1 MTALDEIRDSLRQT
15 FIDRFPPDIINEIEN
30 TVFIILGH
38 YEITEKE
45 TRLVVFDNGDS
56 EIVSRFFLAKAIQGC
71 TPRTAETYGAIIKYF
86 LNGVRKHIVDITTD
100 DIRVYLAKKKVSQA
114 SDSYLATI
122 HRTLSSF
129 FSWCATEEI
138 IEKNPM
144 LRVEKVRIRKK
155 TEDPLTEEQLES
167 LRYAAR
173 TKREK
178 ALVEFLYSTGCR
190 ISEAISLNRDDVNFE
205 TCEIDVLGKGRKWR
219 KVYLTQRAKFALQD
233 YLNSRTDKSPAL
245 FGYDFSMV
253 PDHLMESN
261 IAFKNVTLKN
271 GLDGRMTVSNAELIL
286 RKIGKRCGLKIHP
299 HLLRKTV
306 ATIALQKGMPI
317 DQVRQMLGHETIAT
331 TTIYAQTRKEEVKS
345 AHEKFV

>member
-15 FIDRFPPDIINEIEN
+15 FIDRFSPEVINEIEN

-45 TRLVVFDNGDS
+45 MRLVVFDNGDS
-56 EIVSRFFLAKAIQGC
+56 EIVTRFFLAKAIQGC
-71 TPRTAETYGAIIKYF
+71 TTRTAETYSAIIKYF
-86 LNGVRKHIVDITTD
+86 LNGLRKHIVDITTD
-100 DIRVYLAKKKVSQA
+100 DIRIYLAKKKVNQA

-138 IEKNPM
+138 IQKNPM

-167 LRYAAR
+167 IRYAAR

-190 ISEAISLNRDDVNFE
+190 ISEAISLNRDDVNFD

-219 KVYLTQRAKFALQD
+219 KVYLTQRAKFSLQD

-245 FGYDFSMV
+245 FGYDYSMV
-253 PDHLMESN
+253 PDYLMNDRNMS
-261 IAFKNVTLKN
+261 LKN
-271 GLDGRMTVSNAELIL
+271 GLDGRLTVSNAEQII
-286 RKIGKRCGLKIHP
+286 RKIGKRCGIKIHP

>member
-1 MTALDEIRDSLRQT
+1 MTAFDDISDKIRQT
-15 FIDRFPPDIINEIEN
+15 FVDRFSPEIISEIEN
-30 TVFIILGH
+30 TIFVILEH

-45 TRLVVFDNGDS
+45 RSLVVFDNGDQ
-56 EIVSRFFLAKAIQGC
+56 EIVCRFFVAKAIQGC

-86 LNGVRKHIVDITTD
+86 LNGVSKHIVDITTD
-100 DIRVYLAKKKVSQA
+100 DIRIYLARKKIHHA
-114 SDSYLATI
+114 SDAYLATI

-129 FSWCATEEI
+129 FNWCATEEI
-138 IEKNPM
+138 IKQNPM
-144 LRVEKVRIRKK
+144 LRVEKIRIRKK
-155 TEDPLTEEQLES
+155 LEEPLTEEQLES
-167 LRYAAR
+167 IRYAAR

-178 ALVEFLYSTGCR
+178 ALIEFLYSTGCR
-190 ISEAISLNRDDVNFE
+190 ISEAISLNRSDVNFD
-205 TCEIDVLGKGRKWR
+205 TCEIDVFGKGRKWR
-219 KVYLTQRAKFALQD
+219 KVYLTQRAKFALLD
-233 YLNSRTDKSPAL
+233 YLNSRTDNSPAL

-253 PDHLMESN
+253 PDHLMEHN
-261 IAFKNVTLKN
+261 ITLKN
-271 GLDGRMTVSNAELIL
+271 GLDGRLTANNAEVIL

>member
-15 FIDRFPPDIINEIEN
+15 FIDRFSPEVINEIEN

-45 TRLVVFDNGDS
+45 MRLVVFDNGDS
-56 EIVSRFFLAKAIQGC
+56 EIVARFFLAKAIQGC
-71 TPRTAETYGAIIKYF
+71 TSRTAETYSAIIKYF

-100 DIRVYLAKKKVSQA
+100 DIRIYLAKKKLNKA

-138 IEKNPM
+138 IQKNPM

-167 LRYAAR
+167 IRYAAR

-178 ALVEFLYSTGCR
+178 ALIEFLYSTGCR
-190 ISEAISLNRDDVNFE
+190 ISEAISLDRSDVNFE

-245 FGYDFSMV
+245 FGYDYSMV
-253 PDHLMESN
+253 PGYLMNDRNMS
-261 IAFKNVTLKN
+261 LKN
-271 GLDGRMTVSNAELIL
+271 GLDGRLTVSNAEQIL
-286 RKIGKRCGLKIHP
+286 RKLGKRCGIKIHP

-331 TTIYAQTRKEEVKS
+331 TTIYAQTKKEEVKS

>member
-30 TVFIILGH
+30 TVFIILGN

-56 EIVSRFFLAKAIQGC
+56 DIVSRFFLAKAIQGC
-71 TPRTAETYGAIIKYF
+71 TPRTAETYSAIIKHF

-100 DIRVYLAKKKVSQA
+100 DIRIYLAKKKLDQA

-129 FSWCATEEI
+129 YSWCVTEEI
-138 IEKNPM
+138 IQKNPM

-167 LRYAAR
+167 IRYAAR

-190 ISEAISLNRDDVNFE
+190 ISEAISLNRDDVNFD

-245 FGYDFSMV
+245 FGYDYSMV
-253 PDHLMESN
+253 PDYLMNERNMS
-261 IAFKNVTLKN
+261 LKN
-271 GLDGRMTVSNAELIL
+271 GLDGRLTVSNAEQII
-286 RKIGKRCGLKIHP
+286 RKLGKRCGIKIHP